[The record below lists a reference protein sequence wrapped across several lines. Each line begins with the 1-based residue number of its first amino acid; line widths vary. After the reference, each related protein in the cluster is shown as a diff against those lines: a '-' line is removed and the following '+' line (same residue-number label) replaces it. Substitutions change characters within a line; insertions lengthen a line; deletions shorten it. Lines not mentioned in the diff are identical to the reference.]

1 MRAPRS
7 LMAAQTAADVT
18 AAAQASPLHA
28 RYGATVDRE
37 SAYERLTARIA
48 EPEPAPVPQNPQA
61 EYVPPPPAY
70 EPEPERDEP
79 GFLEKAFGSPVVKSF
94 LRSAATQLGREV
106 TRGIFGTRTRSRT
119 TTRRRR

>member
-1 MRAPRS
+1 
-7 LMAAQTAADVT
+7 MAALTPADVT
-18 AAAQASPLHA
+18 AGAQASPLHGK
-28 RYGATVDRE
+28 YGTTVDRE

-48 EPEPAPVPQNPQA
+48 EPEPTPDPQ
-61 EYVPPPPAY
+61 YVPPPPAH
-70 EPEPERDEP
+70 EPEPERRESEEP

-106 TRGIFGTRTRSRT
+106 TRGIFGTRTR